1 MNIVMTGGTGFV
13 GKHLTQAL
21 SQLGNQVV
29 NIDRYD
35 LNTGADSLVKLMSG
49 ADVVINL
56 AGAPIDQ
63 RWTPA
68 CKHEIFS
75 SRVDTTQQLVKA
87 MAEVE
92 TPPKMF
98 ISTSAIGAFDS
109 KGWYS
114 ESDPPNASDFLG
126 QLSKQ

>member
-49 ADVVINL
+49 ADVVINSDDL
-56 AGAPIDQ
+56 RSNGSIGKAAGKRFSFSICRTGLGGCGNRLTQLWQANGFSF
-63 RWTPA
+63 
-68 CKHEIFS
+68 CKPGFQNLI
-75 SRVDTTQQLVKA
+75 
-87 MAEVE
+87 
-92 TPPKMF
+92 
-98 ISTSAIGAFDS
+98 
-109 KGWYS
+109 
-114 ESDPPNASDFLG
+114 
-126 QLSKQ
+126 